1 MNADLLSKSV
11 SNPQINKIGQEE
23 KSSAPKDFNLATSVM
38 LVEDHVVKQ
47 KGLAAAADTSPELK
61 DIGSSDEVE
70 VVPLSP
76 EKDDFND
83 RAGEDDE
90 LIEVVQDIHDE
101 EESMSLTLKL
111 KEFEIQKEEEVE
123 IEVEVELDEDD
134 DNILRKSSPRD
145 TKPTASDSATE
156 SAPKYEFEEIE
167 DH

>member
-1 MNADLLSKSV
+1 V
-11 SNPQINKIGQEE
+11 I
-23 KSSAPKDFNLATSVM
+23 

-47 KGLAAAADTSPELK
+47 KDLVAAADTSPEDK
-61 DIGSSDEVE
+61 EIVSSAEVE

-90 LIEVVQDIHDE
+90 LIEIVQDIHDE

-123 IEVEVELDEDD
+123 IEVEIELDEDD
-134 DNILRKSSPRD
+134 DNILRKS
-145 TKPTASDSATE
+145 ASGNAIPIATDSAQ
-156 SAPKYEFEEIE
+156 KYEFEEIE